1 MNVIPC
7 NTSFQQFKQHYLD
20 FVIFADGHR
29 PHIVLLAELLGQRGR
44 HNLPPDV

>member
-1 MNVIPC
+1 MSSDV
-7 NTSFQQFKQHYLD
+7 TSFQQFKQHYLD